1 MGFVLIFL
9 FLLLPHEASYV
20 SIFIFHIIKTSFYS
34 FFSFIFYLRLFLFSV
49 CLLGVN
55 YQDIG
60 FNGAGLSGGAVSSV
74 GGVGGE
80 QLGGLL
86 APVSVQ
92 NLAALAAM
100 TQPPVVTQAAPIAPA
115 AATAAPQP
123 TAPPLCKCASFWN
136 LCVVCTRGLP
146 ITCYDFNAYVSTRD
160 LACDGQSTWFKSC
173 YHI

>member
-1 MGFVLIFL
+1 M
-9 FLLLPHEASYV
+9 
-20 SIFIFHIIKTSFYS
+20 
-34 FFSFIFYLRLFLFSV
+34 FLFSV

-123 TAPPLCKCASFWN
+123 AAPPLCKRASSCN
-136 LCVVCTRGLP
+136 LTHYVVPSLPRGLP
-146 ITCYDFNAYVSTRD
+146 IIYSYDISTYP
-160 LACDGQSTWFKSC
+160 LENIQ
-173 YHI
+173 